1 MEETKNPPVPVEKPE
16 LMVPSKIR
24 LGYSDV
30 HFRGVF
36 ATADIG
42 EGELIERCP
51 VVALAWRTNYQKD
64 PVVWAY
70 MYTNSCP
77 CDECKRHGAHFVMVM
92 GWGQIYNHQDDNNAV
107 IKIDMRLQ
115 IADIVAKKKILK
127 GEEIFVSYGDKY
139 FQNRPKIDLSKDG
152 STPKDFIE
160 SGDFQQQSKVIRP
173 L

>member
-1 MEETKNPPVPVEKPE
+1 MEENQNNPVIEKPE
-16 LMVPSKIR
+16 LITPSKIR

-51 VVALAWRTNYQKD
+51 AVTLAWRTNYQKD
-64 PVVWAY
+64 PVVWSY

-77 CDECKRHGAHFVMVM
+77 CDECKRHGGHFVMVM
-92 GWGQIYNHQDDNNAV
+92 GWGQIYNHQDDNNATMNIN
-107 IKIDMRLQ
+107 IKLQ
-115 IADIVAKKKILK
+115 LADVVAKKKIRK
-127 GEEIFVSYGDKY
+127 DEEIFVSYGDKY
-139 FQNRPKIDLSKDG
+139 FQNRTKINLPKDG
-152 STPKDFIE
+152 EPA
-160 SGDFQQQSKVIRP
+160 QNNVIRP

>member
-1 MEETKNPPVPVEKPE
+1 MEEKTVELPTPK
-16 LMVPSKIR
+16 KIR

-36 ATADIG
+36 ATEDIE

-51 VVALAWRTNYQKD
+51 IAVMGWRTNYQKD

-70 MYTNSCP
+70 MYTSSCP

-92 GWGQIYNHQDDNNAV
+92 GWGQIYNHQDDNNASMNINLKV
-107 IKIDMRLQ
+107 NV
-115 IADIVAKKKILK
+115 ADVVAKKKILK
-127 GEEIFVSYGDKY
+127 GEEIFVSYGSKY
-139 FQNRPKIDLSKDG
+139 FNGRNKVTLPAPSMKCIDG
-152 STPKDFIE
+152 EIE
-160 SGDFQQQSKVIRP
+160 HKEEPQIIKP